1 MNTAASLA
9 LRVSMEH
16 LLEGVQLIGF
26 DWRYQFVNET
36 AAQHGQRTPA
46 DLVGRTLMECYP
58 GIERTEMFAAL
69 ERVMRTRR
77 AERLLNEFEYPTTGK
92 HRWFEL
98 LIDPVPEGICVLSM
112 DVTEREQIAAQL
124 RQAQKMEVV
133 GRLTGGIAHDLN
145 NVLTAILGYSEL
157 ALEAALPTEVRA
169 DVEEV
174 RKAGERASALLRRL
188 LAFSRSNTV
197 SRQVLDVNAVVGG
210 LEKLLTRVVRADIRL
225 EFDLTT
231 KPLYTKADPAELEQ
245 VLLNLVVNSADA
257 MPQGGRVRI
266 STLGVD
272 VDAAEAAGH
281 EGAQPG
287 RFAAL
292 RVADSGIGMSPDVL
306 EQIFEPFFTTK
317 DAGKGTG
324 LGLSTVNRIVREA
337 GGYITVTS
345 TPGTGTVMTT
355 YLPAAQAP
363 AAHASRVQEAAHTS
377 DTSAT
382 ILIVEQDAAIREL
395 MRKALDQQ
403 SHTAIEARSV
413 SEAVALSE
421 RFPGRIDLL
430 ITDILMQDVS
440 GPHLAQRLLGARPEM
455 TVLYVAATAAGTL
468 LESESVSRR
477 VRFLSKPFTIP
488 AFANSV
494 RQSLAGAR

>member
-1 MNTAASLA
+1 
-9 LRVSMEH
+9 
-16 LLEGVQLIGF
+16 
-26 DWRYQFVNET
+26 
-36 AAQHGQRTPA
+36 
-46 DLVGRTLMECYP
+46 
-58 GIERTEMFAAL
+58 
-69 ERVMRTRR
+69 
-77 AERLLNEFEYPTTGK
+77 
-92 HRWFEL
+92 
-98 LIDPVPEGICVLSM
+98 
-112 DVTEREQIAAQL
+112 
-124 RQAQKMEVV
+124 
-133 GRLTGGIAHDLN
+133 
-145 NVLTAILGYSEL
+145 
-157 ALEAALPTEVRA
+157 
-169 DVEEV
+169 
-174 RKAGERASALLRRL
+174 
-188 LAFSRSNTV
+188 
-197 SRQVLDVNAVVGG
+197 
-210 LEKLLTRVVRADIRL
+210 
-225 EFDLTT
+225 
-231 KPLYTKADPAELEQ
+231 
-245 VLLNLVVNSADA
+245 
-257 MPQGGRVRI
+257 
-266 STLGVD
+266 
-272 VDAAEAAGH
+272 
-281 EGAQPG
+281 
-287 RFAAL
+287 
-292 RVADSGIGMSPDVL
+292 
-306 EQIFEPFFTTK
+306 
-317 DAGKGTG
+317 
-324 LGLSTVNRIVREA
+324 
-337 GGYITVTS
+337 
-345 TPGTGTVMTT
+345 MTT